1 MEGLLNETNLKYICF
16 GICGIFILVGG
27 IFLILGFSVLEAT
40 ELGLDYSWI
49 SKNVD
54 KKIYENGLHFLGIG
68 HSFIRFPKQVQTIE
82 FSKDATANLGAVQ
95 SRTLDGLEVILE
107 ISFQYV

>member
-1 MEGLLNETNLKYICF
+1 MEGLLNENTIKWVGIVTCSCF
-16 GICGIFILVGG
+16 VIVGIVLLV
-27 IFLILGFSVLEAT
+27 LGFSVLEAT

-54 KKIYENGLHFLGIG
+54 KTVYENGLHFLGIG
-68 HSFIRFPKQVQTIE
+68 HSFIRFPKMVQTLE
-82 FSKDATANLGAVQ
+82 FSKESAANRGPIQ
-95 SRTLDGLEVILE
+95 SRTSDGLEVVIE